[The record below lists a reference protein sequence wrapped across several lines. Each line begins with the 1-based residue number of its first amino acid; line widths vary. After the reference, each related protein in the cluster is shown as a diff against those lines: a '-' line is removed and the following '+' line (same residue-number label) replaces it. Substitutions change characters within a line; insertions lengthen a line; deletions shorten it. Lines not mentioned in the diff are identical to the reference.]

1 MPPIGS
7 IQPVDFTPL
16 RILRNLGRTRQIAS
30 VLLNHGFNDVADRLG
45 IVRTFE
51 RWRRWLFRRS
61 AVPWR
66 MMSRAERV
74 RHVLE
79 DLGPTFIKFGQV
91 MSTRPDLIP
100 AAFINELEKLQEHV
114 PPFPSKDARAI
125 IEEEFGQPVEEL
137 FREFSAEP
145 VAAGSL
151 GQVHTALL
159 PDGTKVAVKIR
170 RPFVVREVER
180 DLSLMM
186 ELAALLER
194 NFPEMEVF
202 DPVGLVQQFARS
214 IRREVIFTR
223 EAKTIDEFRRL
234 FHNDATLF
242 VPVVYWD
249 LTTEAVLTMSFVDG
263 CRITDLDALR
273 ERGLS
278 PAGIAANGARIF
290 MKMSFELGV
299 FHGDPHPGNMR
310 ILDNGVIGL
319 IDYGMVGRLEPEKR
333 EQLTDLLV
341 AVTRGSVSDG
351 VKTLLEVGKP
361 FRTVDTGQLTADVRD
376 FIDGSYGLPL
386 DRIDIGR
393 LLTEFVGILT
403 THGIR
408 YPADLMLLIRAIVT
422 LEGVGREIDPGF
434 NLALHLQPFIEQQIR
449 QRYTPER
456 LRERVYA
463 EARTMAGIVG
473 ALPRHVDRILQ
484 KLADDHLHV
493 QFEHRNLDRLI
504 NEVDRAGN
512 RLVIGL
518 VLSALIVSSALVL
531 RTTNNEVWW
540 LSIPAFVLSSLLGI
554 WLIYGVF
561 RSGRL

>member
-1 MPPIGS
+1 M
-7 IQPVDFTPL
+7 DFTPL

-51 RWRRWLFRRS
+51 RWRRWLFRRGG
-61 AVPWR
+61 VPWR
-66 MMSRAERV
+66 TMSRAERV

-100 AAFINELEKLQEHV
+100 PAFLAELERLQEHV
-114 PPFPSKDARAI
+114 PPFPSQEARAI
-125 IEEEFGQPVEEL
+125 LEEELGGPVDEL
-137 FREFSAEP
+137 FREFGAEP
-145 VAAGSL
+145 IAAGSL
-151 GQVHTALL
+151 GQVHTAVL
-159 PDGTKVAVKIR
+159 PDGTRVAVKIR
-170 RPFVVREVER
+170 RPHVVRDIER
-180 DLSLMM
+180 DLSLMA
-186 ELAALLER
+186 ELAALIER

-202 DPVGLVQQFARS
+202 DPVGLVNQFARS
-214 IRREVIFTR
+214 IRREVVFTR

-234 FHNDATLF
+234 FRDDATLF

-249 LTTEAVLTMSFVDG
+249 LTTEAILTMSFVEG
-263 CRITDLDALR
+263 CRINDLPALA
-273 ERGLS
+273 ERNLS

-290 MKMSFELGV
+290 MKMAFELGL
-299 FHGDPHPGNMR
+299 FHGDPHPGNIR
-310 ILDNGVIGL
+310 ILDDGVIGL
-319 IDYGMVGRLEPEKR
+319 IDYGMVGRLEQEKR
-333 EQLTDLLV
+333 EQLMDLLV
-341 AVTRGSVSDG
+341 AVTRGSVPSTVD
-351 VKTLLEVGKP
+351 TLLSVGKP
-361 FRTVDTGQLTADVRD
+361 FRPVDSAQLLADVRD
-376 FIDGSYGLPL
+376 FIDGFYGLPL
-386 DRIDIGR
+386 ERIDIGR
-393 LLTEFVGILT
+393 LLTEFVAILT
-403 THGIR
+403 NHGIR

-422 LEGVGREIDPGF
+422 LEGVGREIDPAF
-434 NLALHLQPFIEQQIR
+434 NLAVHLQPFVEQQMR
-449 QRYTPER
+449 LRYSPER
-456 LRERVYA
+456 LGEKLMS
-463 EARTMAGIVG
+463 EAKTMAGIVT

-484 KLADDHLHV
+484 KLANDHLHV

-518 VLSALIVSSALVL
+518 VLSAIIVSSALVL
-531 RTTNNEVWW
+531 RTTAQDQVWW

>member
-1 MPPIGS
+1 
-7 IQPVDFTPL
+7 VDFTPL

-61 AVPWR
+61 GRPWR
-66 MMSRAERV
+66 AMTRAERV

-100 AAFINELEKLQEHV
+100 AAFIDELERLQEHV
-114 PPFPSKDARAI
+114 PPFPSDEARALL
-125 IEEEFGQPVEEL
+125 EEELGCPVEEV
-137 FREFSAEP
+137 FREFSREP
-145 VAAGSL
+145 LAAGSL
-151 GQVHTALL
+151 GQVHTAVL

-170 RPFVVREVER
+170 RPFVVREIER
-180 DLSLMM
+180 DLSLMT

-202 DPVGLVQQFARS
+202 DPVGLVNQFARS
-214 IRREVIFTR
+214 IRREVVFTR

-234 FHNDATLF
+234 FRDDATLF
-242 VPVVYWD
+242 VPTVYWD

-263 CRITDLDALR
+263 CRITDLPALAQ
-273 ERGLS
+273 RGLS
-278 PAGIAANGARIF
+278 PGGIAANGARIF
-290 MKMSFELGV
+290 MKMAFELGV

-310 ILDNGVIGL
+310 ILDHGVIGL
-319 IDYGMVGRLEPEKR
+319 LDYGMVGRLEQEKR
-333 EQLTDLLV
+333 EQLMDLLV
-341 AVTRGSVSDG
+341 AVTRGSVSG
-351 VKTLLEVGKP
+351 AVKTLLEVGKP
-361 FRTVDTGQLTADVRD
+361 FRAVDNSQLVADVRD
-376 FIDGSYGLPL
+376 FIDGFYGLPL
-386 DRIDIGR
+386 ERIDIGR

-434 NLALHLQPFIEQQIR
+434 NLARHLQPFVEQQMR
-449 QRYTPER
+449 ARYTPER
-456 LRERVYA
+456 LGEKIA
-463 EARTMAGIVG
+463 TEAKVMAGIVSG
-473 ALPRHVDRILQ
+473 IPRHVDRILQ

-512 RLVIGL
+512 RLVIGM

-531 RTTNNEVWW
+531 RTANNEVWW